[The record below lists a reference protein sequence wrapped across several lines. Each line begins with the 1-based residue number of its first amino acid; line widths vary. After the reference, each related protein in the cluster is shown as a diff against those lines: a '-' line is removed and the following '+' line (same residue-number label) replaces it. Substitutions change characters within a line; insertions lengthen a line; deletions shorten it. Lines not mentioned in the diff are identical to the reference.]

1 MNAMRFR
8 RSTPFIL
15 GPLPLPWFDALATL
29 RGGLVQIVGLEIWRQ
44 AGLSGSGAFQFSLK
58 RLSRLGKRRQSIYLA
73 LRRIEGWISSRLNT
87 ETDAVRLFGS
97 QISTTF
103 DLRKEDKCARLS
115 KPLPDSPLSQTPA
128 E

>member
-73 LRRIEGWISSRLNT
+73 LRRIEGLDLIQIEHRNGCRSI
-87 ETDAVRLFGS
+87 VRVTNFHDVRPKKRG
-97 QISTTF
+97 
-103 DLRKEDKCARLS
+103 
-115 KPLPDSPLSQTPA
+115 
-128 E
+128 